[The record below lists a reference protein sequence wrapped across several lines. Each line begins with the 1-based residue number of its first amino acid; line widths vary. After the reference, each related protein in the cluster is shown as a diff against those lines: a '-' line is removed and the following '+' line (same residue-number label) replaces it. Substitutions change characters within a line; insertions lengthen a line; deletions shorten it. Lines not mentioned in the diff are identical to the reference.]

1 MALARLFLKPGIDKQ
16 NTEYG
21 AEGGWIDGDFIRFRY
36 GLPEKLGGWKRFNGV
51 ATYLL
56 GLTSEV
62 FTWNNLAGSP
72 YLAVG
77 TTRKLYI
84 FQGGSWA
91 DITPI
96 RDTTAAGDVTFGP
109 ASTGSTTLTVSDTAH
124 GATEGDFVT
133 FSGVDASG
141 LGGAITQA
149 ILQSEFEITSVIDED
164 SYTITSPVAANA
176 SDTGDGGAAV
186 VGAYQINIGSP
197 VSFSSFGWGTGA
209 WNLSTWGTP
218 RPAST
223 GLQLSSRVW
232 QFDIFGEDLICQL
245 VNGQIFVWD
254 TSVGTA
260 TRATVINGA
269 PTKST
274 YALVSTPDRHLVCF
288 GTETTIGN
296 ASTQD
301 PMFVRFSNQEDI
313 NTFTETA
320 TNTAG
325 GQRLTDGSRIFTAV
339 RSRGQI
345 LIFTDTSLHGM
356 QYVGPPYTFGFQQ
369 LGANCGCIG
378 PHAAADVNGLAF
390 WMGTEAFYVFDGTV
404 KKMPCTV
411 QDFVFKDIN
420 LTQGTKTHVGVNSQ
434 FNEVTWWYCSFTS
447 DFIDRFVT
455 FNYLENTWHVGS
467 MPRTAWVDIGTYP
480 KPLGAEYLRDNNEAT
495 ISTIYGVTEG
505 RSLVYSH
512 EDGVNA
518 DGTAITAFIQSGYFD
533 ISEGDNMLFMKRFI
547 PDFKNQVGNLTV
559 NLLLR
564 PYPQATASPSSLDP
578 YVITPTTQ
586 KVDTRARGS
595 QISFENCEP
604 REIDTNWRYGTLRVD
619 VIPDGLR

>member
-36 GLPEKLGGWKRFNGV
+36 GLPEKLGGWTRFNNS
-51 ATYLL
+51 ASYLV
-56 GLTSEV
+56 GLASEV
-62 FTWNNLAGSP
+62 FTWNALDGSP
-72 YLAVG
+72 YAAVG
-77 TTRKLYI
+77 TSRKLYA
-84 FQGGSWA
+84 FFGGSWA

-96 RDTTAAGDVTFGP
+96 RDTTAAGDVTFA
-109 ASTGSTTLTVSDTAH
+109 ASTGSTTITVSDTAH
-124 GATEGDFVT
+124 GATQGDFVT

-149 ILQSEFEITSVIDED
+149 ILQSEFEITSIINGD
-164 SYTITSPVAANA
+164 SYTITSPVAANG
-176 SDTGDGGAAV
+176 SDSGDGGAAV
-186 VGAYQINIGSP
+186 VGAYQINVGTD
-197 VSFSSFGWGTGA
+197 VSFFDFGWGVGSWGEGT
-209 WNLSTWGTP
+209 WNTP
-218 RPAST
+218 RTSGT
-223 GLQLSSRVW
+223 GIFLNSRVW
-232 QFDIFGEDLICQL
+232 QLDTFGEDLICQL
-245 VNGQIFVWD
+245 VNGAIYRWD
-254 TSVGTA
+254 LSGGLA
-260 TRATVINGA
+260 SRATAISGA

-288 GTETTIGN
+288 GTETTVGTP
-296 ASTQD
+296 STQD

-325 GQRLTDGSRIFTAV
+325 GQRLTDGSRIVTAV

-369 LGANCGCIG
+369 LGTNCGCIG

-455 FNYLENTWHVGS
+455 YNYLENTWHVGT
-467 MPRTAWVDIGTYP
+467 MPRTAWVDIGTYA
-480 KPLGAEYLRDNNEAT
+480 KPLAAEYLPENTEST
-495 ISTIYGVTEG
+495 ITTIYGLTAG
-505 RSLVYSH
+505 RSLVYNQ
-512 EDGVNA
+512 EDGVNG
-518 DGTAITAFIQSGYFD
+518 DGEAITAFIQSGYFD

-547 PDFKNQVGNLTV
+547 PDFKDQVGNLTV
-559 NLLLR
+559 NLLLK
-564 PYPQATASPSSLDP
+564 PFPQATASPSSLDP

-586 KVDTRARGS
+586 KVDTRARGR
-595 QISFENCEP
+595 QISL
-604 REIDTNWRYGTLRVD
+604 RIVSDAVDTNWRYGTLRVD
-619 VIPDGLR
+619 VVPDGLR